1 MGLAHH
7 ISRLIRAGRQLAE
20 IQTGMP
26 ESLPSIQEVLDEASQ
41 AASQPGIPWPRERW
55 IESFPEHRQVFDSLP
70 DRVSRED
77 VRSACAA
84 SPTSPAG
91 AVEAFLAAMAWG
103 HGESGYGVYRTR
115 QILDSAGADA
125 GPRLAA
131 ARSAAEDRGALA
143 GYEQLGGA
151 SRMHG
156 LGPAFGTKFLF
167 FQNREALILDDL
179 LARWFRGVTGVN
191 LRPTV
196 WNTNLYE
203 TYLTA
208 MHDWAADAN
217 VEPASIEQAAFQLVS
232 DGRGNQWAR

>member
-1 MGLAHH
+1 MENPGTASTALGRSSIRRVLTLA
-7 ISRLIRAGRQLAE
+7 LG
-20 IQTGMP
+20 
-26 ESLPSIQEVLDEASQ
+26 
-41 AASQPGIPWPRERW
+41 WPRR
-55 IESFPEHRQVFDSLP
+55 
-70 DRVSRED
+70 
-77 VRSACAA
+77 
-84 SPTSPAG
+84 
-91 AVEAFLAAMAWG
+91 
-103 HGESGYGVYRTR
+103 
-115 QILDSAGADA
+115 
-125 GPRLAA
+125 
-131 ARSAAEDRGALA
+131 ARPPKIGALA

-179 LARWFRGVTGVN
+179 LATRWFRGVTGVN

>member
-1 MGLAHH
+1 
-7 ISRLIRAGRQLAE
+7 
-20 IQTGMP
+20 
-26 ESLPSIQEVLDEASQ
+26 
-41 AASQPGIPWPRERW
+41 
-55 IESFPEHRQVFDSLP
+55 
-70 DRVSRED
+70 
-77 VRSACAA
+77 
-84 SPTSPAG
+84 
-91 AVEAFLAAMAWG
+91 
-103 HGESGYGVYRTR
+103 
-115 QILDSAGADA
+115 
-125 GPRLAA
+125 
-131 ARSAAEDRGALA
+131 
-143 GYEQLGGA
+143 
-151 SRMHG
+151 MHG